1 MKINNKRLIIL
12 LIVIAVIVAIIVGI
26 VIHNNNNKEDNKK
39 ESSSKITLNI
49 FEHDIEKNLR
59 SLAIDFYE
67 NFYWPQV
74 TKKGTN
80 KKILENYKKTGIKI
94 DVNNLDSWTSDN
106 DEIVAKLVNGQT
118 NEACDREKTKVIII
132 PEEPYDKDDYRIE
145 TIISCGLEE
154 K

>member
-26 VIHNNNNKEDNKK
+26 VIHNNKEDDKK
-39 ESSSKITLNI
+39 ENSSKTTFNL
-49 FEHDIEKNLR
+49 FEMDIEGNLR
-59 SLAIDFYE
+59 ALAIDFYE

-118 NEACDREKTKVIII
+118 KEACDREKTKVIIT

>member
-1 MKINNKRLIIL
+1 MKINKKRLIIL
-12 LIVIAVIVAIIVGI
+12 LIVIAVIVAIIIGI

-80 KKILENYKKTGIKI
+80 KKILENYKKTG
-94 DVNNLDSWTSDN
+94 
-106 DEIVAKLVNGQT
+106 KLVNGQT
-118 NEACDREKTKVIII
+118 NEACDREKTKVIIT